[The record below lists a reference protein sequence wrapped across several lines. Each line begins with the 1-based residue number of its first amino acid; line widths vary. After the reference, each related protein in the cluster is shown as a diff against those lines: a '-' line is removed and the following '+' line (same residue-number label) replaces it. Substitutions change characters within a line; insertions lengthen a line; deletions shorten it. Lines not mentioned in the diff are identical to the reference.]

1 MYLPFEMNMKG
12 KKKPYKLRK
21 KYYFLDWHQ
30 MLEILKVT
38 VPKDQPGLNGAA
50 AFLHLISNSRCWN
63 VMFVTHCSEEMH
75 KHRILWLLT
84 VELNRLKPLEGRTL
98 LSLTCDKGRFGCFHC
113 YWFFPV
119 VLLWLATGS
128 WEFKRDK

>member
-1 MYLPFEMNMKG
+1 
-12 KKKPYKLRK
+12 
-21 KYYFLDWHQ
+21 

-98 LSLTCDKGRFGCFHC
+98 LSKGRFGCFHC
-113 YWFFPV
+113 Y
-119 VLLWLATGS
+119 
-128 WEFKRDK
+128 

>member
-1 MYLPFEMNMKG
+1 
-12 KKKPYKLRK
+12 
-21 KYYFLDWHQ
+21 

-113 YWFFPV
+113 Y
-119 VLLWLATGS
+119 
-128 WEFKRDK
+128 